1 MECDQAGLKEK
12 LRYYRDFILPLHHLV
27 RRTSFPRTMFDDEL
41 TLAQQ
46 RVLDYIVGFSERN
59 GGRFPRGSQIANE
72 FGFSSSSSAYEHLLV
87 LERKGYVAAPK
98 EGGWRRY
105 ALTEKAAGRRRG
117 LPLAGSIPAG
127 PTWYGEDAEVEWLK
141 HVTDLFPHT
150 QPGDYLL
157 SVDGDS
163 MTGAGLHSGMLALM
177 RPDIVPR
184 PGAIC
189 AVWVAGDGG
198 TLKRVYADGEYVR
211 LVPENPQYEER
222 RVGAEEVSIQGVL
235 LSAVSVTNYN

>member
-1 MECDQAGLKEK
+1 MECGQAGLKEK
-12 LRYYRDFILPLHHLV
+12 LRYNRDLSFLLPHLM
-27 RRTSFPRTMFDDEL
+27 RPTSFPRIMFDDEL
-41 TLAQQ
+41 TPAQQ

-72 FGFSSSSSAYEHLLV
+72 FGFTSSSSAYEHLLV

-98 EGGWRRY
+98 SGGWRRY
-105 ALTEKAAGRRRG
+105 SLTGKATSRRRG

-127 PTWYGEDAEVEWLK
+127 PTWYGEDAEVEWLD
-141 HVTDLFPHT
+141 HVADLFPDT

-163 MTGAGLHSGMLALM
+163 MAGAGLHSGMLALM

-211 LVPENPQYEER
+211 LVPENPRYEER

-235 LSAVSVTNYN
+235 LSAISITDFN